1 MNRRLRPLFAV
12 QSKNHVWLFVGG
24 SLLFLAALFLNRPL
38 FSDISLIYNGERT
51 LLSQLTFQNE
61 ELRDVFEV
69 EATYHAPRF
78 SAVSHRIIP
87 DEQFLSLDID
97 GQRADLSAIPPE
109 KLSNWNSGFFIRLN
123 QLAAG
128 EHQLRFRLSN
138 KNGPGGLRVHS
149 RNHSADTILACAVG
163 LLVFAMTIQMRLG
176 RSSRIIITLAAL
188 LAAQYL
194 LKTPYGLRSYD
205 ALAHLEYI
213 QYIVQHHALPPS
225 FGGWGFHQPPLYYL
239 LMAPLFSCGERL
251 ALFQPQH
258 AIQLFSLACWVAM
271 IFVAERLLSHLLPS
285 HRRWKSLLLA
295 LFAFWPSGIILS
307 ARIGNDPLL
316 SLFSMIALWQ
326 TLLWWE
332 KKEQRH
338 YFWALIAA
346 SLALMTKASGLVPLA
361 VLLFFTLLH
370 LLQKRVLPLSRLS
383 LIAILFI
390 AFSVS
395 FGRNLYGSLK
405 GESHLLMGDSGKGMN
420 RELLV
425 GNNLSN
431 YLQFDLHTFLHY
443 PYLSVWK
450 DEGGRQFFGNTLL
463 RSSLSGEFD
472 LGTANRFPSLLMG
485 YSLLM
490 IVIGSI
496 VLLMIHWR
504 KLLQP
509 RWLPLWSSLLLY
521 LIALIYFRASAPYA
535 CHNDFRLIFPA
546 LLPAIGLLSIGG
558 IDNSITASRQGEIAL
573 RFSLAIPIV
582 VLTLSSVAIW
592 LTI

>member
-1 MNRRLRPLFAV
+1 V
-12 QSKNHVWLFVGG
+12 K
-24 SLLFLAALFLNRPL
+24 
-38 FSDISLIYNGERT
+38 GE
-51 LLSQLTFQNE
+51 
-61 ELRDVFEV
+61 FEV
-69 EATYHAPRF
+69 EAIYHAPRLSF
-78 SAVSHRIIP
+78 VSHNIIP
-87 DEQFLSLDID
+87 DDELLSLEID
-97 GQRADLSAIPPE
+97 GEKADLSAISQH
-109 KLSNWNSGFFIRLN
+109 KLGDWSDGFFLS
-123 QLAAG
+123 LDHLTPG
-128 EHQLRFRLSN
+128 EHLLRFRLAN
-138 KNGPGGLRVHS
+138 RVGPGGLSIYSKNR
-149 RNHSADTILACAVG
+149 LAGFVLIGAIA
-163 LLVFAMTIQMRLG
+163 LLVFAVTRQLRLNMA
-176 RSSRIIITLAAL
+176 SRLIIISAAL
-188 LAAQYL
+188 LATQYL
-194 LKTPYGLRSYD
+194 LKTPYNLRGHD
-205 ALAHLEYI
+205 VLGHLEYI
-213 QYIVQHHALPPS
+213 WYIVRHHKLPLS
-225 FGGWGFHQPPLYYL
+225 FGGWEFHQPPLYYL
-239 LMAPLFSCGERL
+239 LMTPVFYLGERFSL
-251 ALFQPQH
+251 YQLQS
-258 AIQLFSLACWVAM
+258 AIQLFSLFCWIAS
-271 IFVAERLLSHLLPS
+271 IFVADRLLTHLNPNS
-285 HRRWKSLLLA
+285 RCWRALLLA

-332 KKEQRH
+332 KKEKRH

-370 LLQKRVLPLSRLS
+370 LLQKRTLPLSRLS
-383 LIAILFI
+383 LIAILLI

-405 GESHLLMGDSGKGMN
+405 GESHFLMGDSGKGMN

-425 GNNLSN
+425 GNTLSN

-450 DEGGRQFFGNTLL
+450 DEEGRQFFGNTLL

-472 LGTANRFPSLLMG
+472 LGKANRFPSLLMG

-490 IVIGSI
+490 IVVGLIA
-496 VLLMIHWR
+496 LLMIHWR

-546 LLPAIGLLSIGG
+546 LLPAVGLLSIGG
-558 IDNSITASRQGEIAL
+558 INNSITASRQGEIVL

-582 VLTLSSVAIW
+582 VLALSSVAIW